1 MVKVEKV
8 ERRHYEIINIVT
20 DVKCGKFFNKEG
32 QCIKGMIRR

>member
-8 ERRHYEIINIVT
+8 ERRHYEIITIVRY
-20 DVKCGKFFNKEG
+20 VKGGKFFNKEE